1 MLQEIK
7 KDAAERMGKSVDALR
22 VELKKLRTG
31 RAHTSLLDH
40 ITVEYYGSPVPLSQ
54 VANIGIEDS
63 RTLTITPWER
73 QMVQTVEKAIM
84 TSDLGLNPNTAGTVI
99 RVPLPPLT
107 EERRRDMGKI
117 VRHEGENAK
126 VAIRNIRRDALHQ
139 VKELL
144 KEKEITEDDDRR
156 VHDEVQQL
164 TDKHIA
170 LVDKVVEE
178 KEQELLEV

>member
-1 MLQEIK
+1 MLQDIK
-7 KDAAERMGKSVDALR
+7 KDAAERMGKSVESLR
-22 VELKKLRTG
+22 VELRKLRTG

-40 ITVEYYGSPVPLSQ
+40 ITVEYYGSEVPLSQ
-54 VANIGIEDS
+54 VANIGVEDP
-63 RTLTITPWER
+63 RTLSISPWDR
-73 QMVQTVEKAIM
+73 QMVSVVEKAIL
-84 TSDLGLNPNTAGTVI
+84 TSDLGLNPTTAGTVI

-107 EERRRDMGKI
+107 EERRRDMAKV

-144 KEKEITEDDDRR
+144 KEKEITEDEDRR
-156 VHDEVQQL
+156 VHDDIQQL

-170 LVDKVVEE
+170 QVEKVVEE

>member
-1 MLQEIK
+1 MLQDIK
-7 KDAAERMGKSVDALR
+7 KDAAERMGKSVESLR
-22 VELKKLRTG
+22 GELKKLRTG

-40 ITVEYYGSPVPLSQ
+40 ITVEYYGSEVPLSQ
-54 VANIGIEDS
+54 VANVGIEDS

-73 QMVQTVEKAIM
+73 SMVQVVEKAIM

-107 EERRRDMGKI
+107 EERRRDMGKV

-126 VAIRNIRRDALHQ
+126 VAIRNIRRDALHT

-156 VHDEVQQL
+156 AHDEIQQL